1 MNISSR
7 LLLVAFVFLALA
19 PFSRALGD
27 GPTPYPDPEDTN
39 AWPGVGPIRVF
50 PYMADNRKSFWA
62 RRAQA
67 NDSVVFVGDSLME
80 GYKVKEAFPDLQVA
94 NRAIGGEV
102 TRGVLFRLKEDVIDI
117 NPQAVVLCIGSNDL
131 SSHANPAGVAGNIEE
146 IIRQLR
152 EANGKLPIVLLLVPP
167 RDVDDAPLKPGA
179 LADLNEK
186 IRQLGGGQE
195 NIEVVDIFTPM
206 ADDMGMPLPDLF
218 DSRKIHPTPAGY
230 AKWTELIAPAL
241 AKLGVK

>member
-1 MNISSR
+1 MV
-7 LLLVAFVFLALA
+7 LLFLTLA
-19 PFSRALGD
+19 PCFSRAQAD

-50 PYMADNRKSFWA
+50 PYMTDNRKSFWT

-67 NDSVVFVGDSLME
+67 HNSVVFVGDSLME
-80 GYKVKEAFPDLQVA
+80 GYNVKEAFPDVQVA
-94 NRAIGGEV
+94 NRAIGGDV

-131 SSHANPAGVAGNIEE
+131 SSHANTAGVAGNIEE

-152 EANGKLPIVLLLVPP
+152 ESNEKLPIALLLVPP

-186 IRQLGGGQE
+186 IRRLGDGRE
-195 NIEVVDIFTPM
+195 NIEVVDIFTSM
-206 ADDMGMPLPDLF
+206 ADDMGMPLPELF

-230 AKWTELIAPAL
+230 AKWTELITPAL